1 MSMSKFENRAWISLI
16 VLIAVAGV
24 LGIYAVVEHD
34 KKCRDAGGVS
44 VRGACINPAAVIE
57 VD

>member
-1 MSMSKFENRAWISLI
+1 MAISKFENRAWFSL
-16 VLIAVAGV
+16 VALMVVAGL
-24 LGIYAVVEHD
+24 LGLYAVVEHD
-34 KKCRDAGGVS
+34 KKCRDAGGVP